1 MYTLKSVARRGTLLG
16 AAFALVAAAVLPAT
30 YASADALN
38 PLTERSLTLSSSS
51 PGWSYTDGS
60 GNSTY
65 APPNSGANGQKTGN
79 YFDFKVS
86 SSATVKTF
94 SFQYCTTSAGSCEIP
109 GNDTTRGTDTASTT
123 DLNVHYP
130 SAAEI
135 GSGDFSTVVDSS
147 TGGVKAVPGYVN
159 NNPKYQSQS
168 GGNGDPAEA
177 AKNVSGNFIVMR
189 DVAGTWTQ
197 TTGWTAEAHN
207 VDNGTGVTNNYI
219 TLTNSGGVAL
229 TTGQRVKVLF
239 FATANNYITN
249 PGAGAFFV
257 KINTYNQAFDNTSPS
272 APDVD
277 LTGLAPATDANIID
291 GGVTVANVMNQSIQ
305 ITTKVLET
313 MEFSVGTVD
322 PDTLSTAELTA
333 SENVTGG
340 SHIPCNTIL
349 TRMTSADPQNVLQL
363 GDQSSESSLKTAKAY
378 ATHSYWRLSSN
389 SSGGATVYYS
399 GHTLSN
405 TSGDEIK
412 AIGTTAKHSAPG
424 SEQFGLAIAT
434 TTLSGTA
441 AGTGAGTPHF
451 NTGTYGVNYAQDRTG
466 NLYENAADNDKTA
479 VSSSVFSDLGATYST
494 TAPATWAASD
504 ANWTYTNLNK
514 SYHTPRLDPLVPQAN
529 YGGGSGKI
537 NTDSAS
543 GLGTNNELSASDTN
557 AAFAFD
563 TMSDTVPRAIA
574 TESTQVV
581 DCVTAKMRYIANIA
595 ATTPAGIYTTK
606 INYIAAPQY

>member
-94 SFQYCTTSAGSCEIP
+94 SFQYCTTSAGNCEVP
-109 GNDTTRGTDTASTT
+109 GNDSTRGTDTSTT
-123 DLNVHYP
+123 ADLNVHYP
-130 SAAEI
+130 SAAEV
-135 GSGDFSTVVDSS
+135 GSGDFATVVDSAS
-147 TGGVKAVPGYVN
+147 GAVKAVPGYIN
-159 NNPKYQSQS
+159 NNPKYQAQ
-168 GGNGDPAEA
+168 GGTGDAAEA
-177 AKNVSGNFIVMR
+177 AKNVAGNFIVMR
-189 DVAGTWTQ
+189 KVAGVWTQ

-219 TLTNSGGVAL
+219 TLTNSSGIAL
-229 TTGQRVKVLF
+229 TTDQQVKVLF

-313 MEFSVGTVD
+313 MQFSVGTID
-322 PDTLSTAELTA
+322 PNTLTKTELDA
-333 SENVTGG
+333 SESTSNNT
-340 SHIPCNTIL
+340 HTPCDTIL
-349 TRMTSADPQNVLQL
+349 TRMTTADPQNVLQL
-363 GDQSSESSLKTAKAY
+363 GDQGSESALTTLKAY

-399 GHTLSN
+399 GHTLAN
-405 TSGDEIK
+405 TSGDEIT
-412 AIGTTAKHSAPG
+412 AIGTTAKHSAVG
-424 SEQFGLAIAT
+424 SEQFGLAIASSDT
-434 TTLSGTA
+434 SGTP
-441 AGTGAGTPHF
+441 AGTAPGTF
-451 NTGTYGVNYAQDRTG
+451 NTGNHAVNYSQDRDTG
-466 NLYENAADNDKTA
+466 KEWENAADNGRTA
-479 VSSSVFSDLGATYST
+479 IDSSVLTDLGATYSGT
-494 TAPATWAASD
+494 TPATWDPTD
-504 ANWTYTNLNK
+504 ANWDYTNLNK
-514 SYHTPRLDPLVPQAN
+514 SYHTPRLAPLVPLAN
-529 YGGGSGKI
+529 YGGGSGTI
-537 NTDSAS
+537 NTDSLAT
-543 GLGTNNELSASDTN
+543 LGTNDELSTNDTA

-574 TESTQVV
+574 TESSQVV
-581 DCVTAKMRYIANIA
+581 DCVTAKMRYVANIA